1 MRQAAKPNAAH
12 RSSTQPMPQPSLKAE
27 PIVLG
32 AWPKALHVERG
43 GTARLGEFVA
53 RYGSRAFIIC
63 GKTAANGPLMERV
76 RAGLGDRLAAVYD
89 GVLPHTP
96 MSTVVA
102 ATDALAASGADVVIS
117 VGGGS
122 ATDTAKAVA
131 MYAAGNGVDP
141 YRTDASVVRSGARN
155 SLPSTIA
162 PHIAVPTVP
171 GAGNVLLPTAGIL
184 DEQTRQKMLFDD
196 PGLVPKLSLLDAELL
211 AYCGAELTAVTGVRS
226 IVGAIEALYAKRRN
240 PFSTGLALE
249 AIRLMRGALPA
260 SIARP
265 DDIDARE
272 TTMYAAVMGTLA
284 TMNAGVSAVHAAGLV
299 IGGRY
304 NIAHGIPHA
313 ILMAPVMRAFAPVLA
328 PLLPQLTIALGAAGG
343 EDAIAAFERISR
355 DAGMPTR
362 LRDIDVREA
371 DFTQIAEQSAALP
384 IMTLTP
390 RPVPTHEI
398 RDWLVTTW

>member
-1 MRQAAKPNAAH
+1 MPPPAA
-12 RSSTQPMPQPSLKAE
+12 SVE

-53 RYGSRAFIIC
+53 RYGTRALVIC
-63 GKTAANGPLMERV
+63 GKTAANGPLLERV
-76 RAGLGDRLAAVYD
+76 RSGLGDRLAVVYD

-96 MSTVVA
+96 MATVVE
-102 ATDALAASGADVVIS
+102 ATRAFKESGADVIIS

-131 MYAAGNGVDP
+131 MYAGGSGVDP
-141 YRTDASVVRSGARN
+141 YRTDAQVVRGGPRSG
-155 SLPSTIA
+155 LPPATP

-196 PGLVPKLSLLDAELL
+196 PELVPKLSLLDAELL
-211 AYCGAELTAVTGVRS
+211 AYCGADLSAVTGVRS

-249 AIRLMRGALPA
+249 AIRLMRTALPA
-260 SIARP
+260 SIADP
-265 DDIDARE
+265 GDIDARE
-272 TTMYAAVMGTLA
+272 TTLYAAVMGTLA

-313 ILMAPVMRAFAPVLA
+313 ILMAPVMRAFAPELA
-328 PLLPQLTIALGAAGG
+328 PLLPQLSVALGAERG
-343 EDAIAAFERISR
+343 EDAIAAFERLSR
-355 DAGMPTR
+355 AAGMPAR
-362 LRDIDVREA
+362 LRDIDVRED

-398 RDWLVTTW
+398 RDWLVATW